1 MFKQSSKE
9 KTVNV
14 LRVCSLDH
22 LLGLRNFL
30 DHDSGHGV
38 PSSISICSFLSHA
51 ATDIN
56 SHSNCSLGDSFAV
69 SSNLSNSV
77 NVRVCSSV
85 ISGDMHQTIDS
96 ERFATFHTIEG
107 EKPSRTAVET
117 VSDSDVAIVLHF

>member
-1 MFKQSSKE
+1 MVKQRR
-9 KTVNV
+9 VIV
-14 LRVCSLDH
+14 LRVCCLD
-22 LLGLRNFL
+22 LLLRWRNFL

-38 PSSISICSFLSHA
+38 PSSISVCGFLSHA
-51 ATDIN
+51 ATDID
-56 SHSNCSLGDSFAV
+56 SHSDGSLADSFAV

-85 ISGDMHQTIDS
+85 ILSDMHQAIYS

-117 VSDSDVAIVLHF
+117 SSDSDVAIVLHF

>member
-1 MFKQSSKE
+1 MVKQR
-9 KTVNV
+9 TVIV
-14 LRVCSLDH
+14 LRVCCLD
-22 LLGLRNFL
+22 LLLRWRNFL

-38 PSSISICSFLSHA
+38 PSSISVCGFLSHA
-51 ATDIN
+51 ATDID
-56 SHSNCSLGDSFAV
+56 SHSDGSLADSFAV

-85 ISGDMHQTIDS
+85 IFGDMHQAIDS

-117 VSDSDVAIVLHF
+117 SSDSDVAIVLHF